1 MDPAI
6 RLLRDL
12 VAINSV
18 NPTLVPG
25 APGEAE
31 IASAI
36 AAEMRSIGLDV
47 ETQQVA
53 PGRPNT
59 IGVLEGRTAGN
70 TLMFCGHVDTVGVAG
85 MTDPFTPV
93 ERDGRLYGRGAQDM
107 KGGVAAMIAAVRV
120 IAEQG
125 GLPSG
130 RLILAAVVDEEH
142 SSIGADAVVA
152 EWSAG
157 GAVVTEPTDLEIA
170 VGHKGFAWVEVEV
183 RGKAAHGSR
192 PDEGE
197 DAILRMGR
205 VLKHLE
211 ALDRD
216 LQGRMPHPRLGTGSL
231 HASFIEGGGELSSY
245 PDRARLQME
254 RRTLPA
260 EPTSIALDE
269 VLSILE
275 GLRLE
280 DASFRGAARS
290 MFGRPAYELPADHML
305 PQTLAAA
312 IRRLGSVPRFAG
324 ASFWTDAAVLGHAGI
339 PSVLFGPG
347 GAGLHS
353 SEEYVTIADVLL
365 CRDVL
370 VDLAR
375 RFCGPAGESG

>member
-70 TLMFCGHVDTVGVAG
+70 TLMSCGHVDTVGVAG
-85 MTDPFTPV
+85 MTGPFTPV

-157 GAVVTEPTDLEIA
+157 GAVVTEPTGLEIA
-170 VGHKGFAWVEVEV
+170 RSEEHTSELQSPMYLVCRLLLEKKKFINLVAF
-183 RGKAAHGSR
+183 S
-192 PDEGE
+192 
-197 DAILRMGR
+197 RMG
-205 VLKHLE
+205 
-211 ALDRD
+211 
-216 LQGRMPHPRLGTGSL
+216 
-231 HASFIEGGGELSSY
+231 
-245 PDRARLQME
+245 
-254 RRTLPA
+254 
-260 EPTSIALDE
+260 
-269 VLSILE
+269 
-275 GLRLE
+275 
-280 DASFRGAARS
+280 
-290 MFGRPAYELPADHML
+290 
-305 PQTLAAA
+305 
-312 IRRLGSVPRFAG
+312 
-324 ASFWTDAAVLGHAGI
+324 
-339 PSVLFGPG
+339 
-347 GAGLHS
+347 
-353 SEEYVTIADVLL
+353 
-365 CRDVL
+365 
-370 VDLAR
+370 
-375 RFCGPAGESG
+375 